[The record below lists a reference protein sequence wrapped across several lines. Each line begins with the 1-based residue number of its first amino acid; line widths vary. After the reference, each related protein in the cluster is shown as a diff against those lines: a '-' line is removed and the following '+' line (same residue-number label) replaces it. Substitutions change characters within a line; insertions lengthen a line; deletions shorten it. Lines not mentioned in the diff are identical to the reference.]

1 MSDKCLHYI
10 QIDDMIL
17 FFTVE
22 LPNMM
27 VLHLLFLWLTKK
39 RPKSTTKHVR
49 TSSHN
54 RTFRGI
60 SKILQCGFIPKRV
73 SLQTILSLRE
83 KRYII
88 HLDNYT
94 IPKDNFFSQK
104 INFNKTLLLDIFEFL
119 RPNWKIFLNI
129 SAIKASKVFIFDV
142 FDHFPGENA
151 KFSIFCIWN
160 SKYFVKLGSKIKFTI
175 I

>member
-1 MSDKCLHYI
+1 MLTLH
-10 QIDDMIL
+10 
-17 FFTVE
+17 
-22 LPNMM
+22 PNWWYDLIFYSW
-27 VLHLLFLWLTKK
+27 VAKHDGTTSSFPVINQKK

-94 IPKDNFFSQK
+94 IPKDNFFPKK

-129 SAIKASKVFIFDV
+129 SVIKVSKVFIFDV
-142 FDHFPGENA
+142 F
-151 KFSIFCIWN
+151 
-160 SKYFVKLGSKIKFTI
+160 
-175 I
+175 